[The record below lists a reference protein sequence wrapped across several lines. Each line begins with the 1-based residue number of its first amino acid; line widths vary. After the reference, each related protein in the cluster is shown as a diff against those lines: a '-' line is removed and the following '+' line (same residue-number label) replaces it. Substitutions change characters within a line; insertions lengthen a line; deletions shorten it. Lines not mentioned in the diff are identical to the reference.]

1 MEFKSNQNRVTF
13 QKKKKYHQAMKVQQQ
28 KFFENKMHVY
38 VVRKDY

>member
-13 QKKKKYHQAMKVQQQ
+13 LNKYQAMKVQQQ
-28 KFFENKMHVY
+28 QIFENKMHVY

>member
-13 QKKKKYHQAMKVQQQ
+13 LKKKFHQAMKVQQQ

>member
-13 QKKKKYHQAMKVQQQ
+13 LKKYQAMKVQQQ
-28 KFFENKMHVY
+28 NFFENKMHVY

>member
-13 QKKKKYHQAMKVQQQ
+13 LKKYQAMKVQQQ
-28 KFFENKMHVY
+28 KIFENKMHVY

>member
-13 QKKKKYHQAMKVQQQ
+13 LKKYQGMKVQQQ
-28 KFFENKMHVY
+28 QIFENKMHVY

>member
-13 QKKKKYHQAMKVQQQ
+13 LKIKFHQAMKVQQQ